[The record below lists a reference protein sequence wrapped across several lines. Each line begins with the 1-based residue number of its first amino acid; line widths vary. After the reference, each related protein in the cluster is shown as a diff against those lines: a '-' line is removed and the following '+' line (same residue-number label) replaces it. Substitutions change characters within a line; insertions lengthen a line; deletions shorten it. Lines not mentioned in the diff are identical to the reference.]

1 MCDSQRRFSDTT
13 RNWRLFSAHPHQP
26 ALAGRLA
33 SKASTTLSTN
43 AAMLSMTSV
52 AGQGKQAPRACLLG
66 CVVQAGPRQW
76 CLGPASST
84 S

>member
-1 MCDSQRRFSDTT
+1 MTGYT
-13 RNWRLFSAHPHQP
+13 
-26 ALAGRLA
+26 LAQL
-33 SKASTTLSTN
+33 
-43 AAMLSMTSV
+43 SV

-66 CVVQAGPRQW
+66 RVVQAGPRQW